1 MPSSSFTLQNLRNAE
16 SELLMFVVVERWETG
31 CEDSNANDAST
42 SQVWATDRD
51 PGTGRP
57 EARPNSEFE
66 LPDIELDNDNLKQ
79 FNKA

>member
-31 CEDSNANDAST
+31 CEASNDAST
-42 SQVWATDRD
+42 SQVWATDPD

-57 EARPNSEFE
+57 VARPNSEFD